1 MYSRSSIILLY
12 INHFIATLRKVT
24 LTLQLNPVISTKSR
38 HLQFRLVKLYAVC
51 SMEEPI
57 YIIEE
62 LMDQCLNKY
71 LQEQT
76 TQDKTSLKDLTNMAA
91 QVRITF
97 YLYICHLLS
106 VGIDTLNPSPDLNP
120 ALLL

>member
-1 MYSRSSIILLY
+1 
-12 INHFIATLRKVT
+12 
-24 LTLQLNPVISTKSR
+24 
-38 HLQFRLVKLYAVC
+38 
-51 SMEEPI
+51 MEEPI

-91 QVRITF
+91 QVSLMNIHTE
-97 YLYICHLLS
+97 LS
-106 VGIDTLNPSPDLNP
+106 WHSDIF
-120 ALLL
+120 

>member
-1 MYSRSSIILLY
+1 
-12 INHFIATLRKVT
+12 
-24 LTLQLNPVISTKSR
+24 
-38 HLQFRLVKLYAVC
+38 
-51 SMEEPI
+51 MEEPI

-91 QVRITF
+91 QVSLMNIPTF
-97 YLYICHLLS
+97 MTSWHILRTQRSKYWKYS
-106 VGIDTLNPSPDLNP
+106 WRGTV
-120 ALLL
+120 

>member
-1 MYSRSSIILLY
+1 
-12 INHFIATLRKVT
+12 
-24 LTLQLNPVISTKSR
+24 
-38 HLQFRLVKLYAVC
+38 
-51 SMEEPI
+51 MEEPI

-91 QVRITF
+91 QVRNAFFCSFIM
-97 YLYICHLLS
+97 YL
-106 VGIDTLNPSPDLNP
+106 
-120 ALLL
+120 ALALKL

>member
-1 MYSRSSIILLY
+1 
-12 INHFIATLRKVT
+12 
-24 LTLQLNPVISTKSR
+24 
-38 HLQFRLVKLYAVC
+38 
-51 SMEEPI
+51 MEEPI

-91 QVRITF
+91 QVSLMNI
-97 YLYICHLLS
+97 YNELS
-106 VGIDTLNPSPDLNP
+106 WHSDIF
-120 ALLL
+120 

>member
-1 MYSRSSIILLY
+1 
-12 INHFIATLRKVT
+12 
-24 LTLQLNPVISTKSR
+24 
-38 HLQFRLVKLYAVC
+38 
-51 SMEEPI
+51 MEEPI

-97 YLYICHLLS
+97 YLYCITFIIYLAWH
-106 VGIDTLNPSPDLNP
+106 
-120 ALLL
+120 

>member
-1 MYSRSSIILLY
+1 M
-12 INHFIATLRKVT
+12 K
-24 LTLQLNPVISTKSR
+24 P
-38 HLQFRLVKLYAVC
+38 RLVALYAVC

-91 QVRITF
+91 QVSPIS
-97 YLYICHLLS
+97 YAQLLDSLVSCVNLVFLGVVCLDS
-106 VGIDTLNPSPDLNP
+106 VG
-120 ALLL
+120 